1 MEHEMTIDEAAK
13 RAEELRTRLNQWSR
27 EYYVED
33 KPTVEDYV
41 YDKEYAE
48 LVAIEEQYPDLI
60 TSDSPTQRVGG
71 KVLEGFEKVT
81 HDIPLYSLND
91 VFSKEELIAFDQ
103 RVQKA
108 VGRVVDY
115 CCELKIDGLSVSL
128 RYEDGNFVRGATRG
142 DGTVGE
148 NITENLKTVRSV
160 PIKLKEPMNIE
171 VRGECFMPKR
181 SFVQLNQ
188 DREAEGKDIFAN
200 PRNAAAGS
208 LRQLDSKI
216 TAKRNLDTFL
226 YTVADFGPMQA
237 KTQYDAL
244 EELEK
249 IGFHTNREKRLCHS
263 IDEVW
268 SYIEEYHDKRVDL
281 PYEIDGIV
289 IKVNEFSLQDQLGFT
304 VKAPR
309 WAAAYKF
316 PPEEVETLIE
326 NIEWTVGRTGV
337 VTPTAIM
344 TPVRVAGTTVSRA
357 SLHNG
362 DYIKLKDIRLKDT
375 VLIYKAG
382 DIIPEVSQV
391 VLDKRP
397 KDSEEYQ
404 LPTHCPVCGSELV
417 HLDEEVALRCINP
430 KCPAQMKEGL
440 NHFVSRNAMNIDGL
454 GPRVL
459 EQMYDKKLVADVAD
473 LYKLTEEELL
483 TLDKIKEKSANIIL
497 TAIDNSKDNSV
508 ERLIFGLGIRHVGAK
523 AAKILAEHFGDLETL
538 SKSDY
543 ESIIALDTIGD
554 IIADSVVTYFSNEE
568 VHELMNELKQAGVN
582 FEYKGLRN
590 AQLQE
595 VESPFKEKTVVLTGK
610 LTRFTREEAKE
621 TIENLGGKV
630 TGSVSK
636 KTDIVVAGEDAGS
649 KLTKAQELGIEVWT
663 EDQMADALAKSRSVE
678 E

>member
-1 MEHEMTIDEAAK
+1 M
-13 RAEELRTRLNQWSR
+13 
-27 EYYVED
+27 
-33 KPTVEDYV
+33 
-41 YDKEYAE
+41 
-48 LVAIEEQYPDLI
+48 
-60 TSDSPTQRVGG
+60 
-71 KVLEGFEKVT
+71 
-81 HDIPLYSLND
+81 
-91 VFSKEELIAFDQ
+91 
-103 RVQKA
+103 
-108 VGRVVDY
+108 
-115 CCELKIDGLSVSL
+115 
-128 RYEDGNFVRGATRG
+128 
-142 DGTVGE
+142 
-148 NITENLKTVRSV
+148 
-160 PIKLKEPMNIE
+160 
-171 VRGECFMPKR
+171 
-181 SFVQLNQ
+181 
-188 DREAEGKDIFAN
+188 
-200 PRNAAAGS
+200 
-208 LRQLDSKI
+208 
-216 TAKRNLDTFL
+216 
-226 YTVADFGPMQA
+226 
-237 KTQYDAL
+237 
-244 EELEK
+244 
-249 IGFHTNREKRLCHS
+249 
-263 IDEVW
+263 
-268 SYIEEYHDKRVDL
+268 
-281 PYEIDGIV
+281 
-289 IKVNEFSLQDQLGFT
+289 NEFSLQDQLGFT

-309 WAAAYKF
+309 WATAYKF

-483 TLDKIKEKSANIIL
+483 TLDKIKEKSANNIL

-538 SKSDY
+538 SRSDY

-582 FEYKGLRN
+582 FEYKGLRST
-590 AQLQE
+590 QLQE

-610 LTRFTREEAKE
+610 LTRLTREEAKE

-663 EDQMADALAKSRSVE
+663 EDQMAEALAKSHSAKE
-678 E
+678 

>member
-71 KVLEGFEKVT
+71 KVLEGFEKVI

-483 TLDKIKEKSANIIL
+483 TLDKIKEKSANNIL

>member
-268 SYIEEYHDKRVDL
+268 SYIEEYHNKRVDL

-483 TLDKIKEKSANIIL
+483 TLDKIKEKSANNIL

>member
-188 DREAEGKDIFAN
+188 DRETEGKDIFAN

-226 YTVADFGPMQA
+226 YTVADFGPMEA

-268 SYIEEYHDKRVDL
+268 AYIEEYHDKRVDL

-309 WAAAYKF
+309 WATAYKF

-483 TLDKIKEKSANIIL
+483 TLDKIKEKSANNIL

-538 SKSDY
+538 SRSDY

-582 FEYKGLRN
+582 FEYKGLRST
-590 AQLQE
+590 QLQE

-610 LTRFTREEAKE
+610 LTRLTREEAKE

-663 EDQMADALAKSRSVE
+663 EDQMAEALAKSHSAKE
-678 E
+678 